1 MIFEKNPFTTVV
13 SMPKSFHLTPE
24 APTFEIHQPTLIGH
38 SAVEYSV
45 LVQRLFQLFL
55 LPYRN
60 YCMFTVQ
67 MEWMLPLIQVEI
79 SVEVYYSNGLIQW
92 AQTKLVH
99 MTLGNTS
106 VLCTSLVCAHCIV

>member
-1 MIFEKNPFTTVV
+1 
-13 SMPKSFHLTPE
+13 
-24 APTFEIHQPTLIGH
+24 
-38 SAVEYSV
+38 
-45 LVQRLFQLFL
+45 
-55 LPYRN
+55 
-60 YCMFTVQ
+60 MFTVQ

-106 VLCTSLVCAHCIV
+106 VLCTSLVCAHCITDDIGMGNWGFIPPAVYNMKMGIVTFSDPDRMVF